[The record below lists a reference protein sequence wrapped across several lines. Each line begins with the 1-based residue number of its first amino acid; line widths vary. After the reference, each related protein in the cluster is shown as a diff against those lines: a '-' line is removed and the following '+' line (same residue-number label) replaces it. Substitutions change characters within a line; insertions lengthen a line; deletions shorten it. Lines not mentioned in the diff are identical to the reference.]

1 MKIKAGIMLMC
12 LVVLVSVAPQTAM
25 AAEGASSTWME
36 GLEQGDTLPDQ
47 FLFGGEPPTLEEVKE
62 SFLRHYGADP
72 ETWPEEFRKIHNIQT
87 KWIQRALSSSRYR
100 GQFSGSVLERMKT
113 QLDDPV
119 TYWSRCLYEGW
130 GYEEWFSADH
140 LTLGEVP
147 RALLDRFMT
156 ELFPLTWRDIRS
168 ATRVQEYM
176 LDLPDSKFKPYNN
189 YDQSVASRRRKDVL
203 AYNESIE
210 KTAEFYKKQND
221 FMMLALMPE
230 RIDTNWVGDAGF
242 ERSLGRQ
249 KKKLASIVDSF
260 MNGRDMRFREAFYK
274 QVPSLAW
281 SWNEEIWSEN
291 HVILNGKPSAI
302 TDANDALGN
311 STRIEHP
318 FSSPKVTIT
327 ERRVVSGPAVLLQWS
342 AAPEFSPAYDRGAVI
357 SRTGPRYTIT
367 LKKYGDTQSYA
378 LTLYLN
384 NISGFGHEVAI
395 SPADGAEYTPQISSE
410 ILDSLC
416 DAFFAAADAVYGPPG
431 SVAAGNNTGKP
442 LAHAQNSL
450 EIKPQAGTTLQV
462 LSESPPSLDFIVSV
476 SDGREPV
483 AHAEVILRKPEIGVL
498 SSPNAT
504 GGDERSLYLETDPL
518 GNARVTYT
526 PPALG
531 ELKMLGGCQWM
542 LEIRATENAFGGDAR
557 LPVTIRRPAELDIR
571 VAHQVLPAEPGYENH
586 IRFRFDSIQGGR
598 GGNTERFR
606 VVMEALSGDGR
617 LSLSADE
624 GPNLSDGNS
633 LVFEANPAKEY
644 NVSYTWEGG
653 ATTGG
658 PVDETISI
666 RIPELGLEGAAGF
679 SVGVSPEIGTLP
691 GDTETVPGHPGL
703 FVPITMYVKDQYHP
717 ELEMDA
723 FLRAFDLDPV
733 IEIEQTDFK
742 PLDGGDD
749 RTRAII
755 RNILARVRGA
765 SLPRKAVSLEP
776 GAWSLVKD
784 TSSNWVL
791 AGDRTS
797 GGNPLNLGL
806 PGVIP
811 WEYGDYTFRIRL
823 DLEKPDETERSALTK
838 TMTTMLRVRPL
849 NQSEAEDGRTSLVLP
864 MAMTYSAMF
873 PGEEARAFLG
883 KLRTLLEKGQYDRA
897 AVALGERFAR
907 KFTPPGSD
915 PLQPAETTRRMTQL
929 VAEARLVSENQL
941 TAGMLNNC
949 IAGAKPVFL
958 ALVAGVYADEFF
970 EEGFRLSSLMDPSIR
985 EKDPLS
991 LQFLQLI
998 QGFLEGYGE
1007 YGLAVFSTDNLE
1019 SIEVFSENGDLL
1031 TPLPNQV
1038 FGCGDDC
1045 ELIYRDEHSVVVPF
1059 RLGEQMLVNLES
1071 SGKPVEA
1078 IKILPNGINV
1088 KKYCEGKTN
1097 ETVTVHG
1104 DVVRP

>member
-1 MKIKAGIMLMC
+1 Q
-12 LVVLVSVAPQTAM
+12 V
-25 AAEGASSTWME
+25 
-36 GLEQGDTLPDQ
+36 
-47 FLFGGEPPTLEEVKE
+47 
-62 SFLRHYGADP
+62 
-72 ETWPEEFRKIHNIQT
+72 
-87 KWIQRALSSSRYR
+87 
-100 GQFSGSVLERMKT
+100 
-113 QLDDPV
+113 DDPV

-130 GYEEWFSADH
+130 GYEEWFSPDH
-140 LTLGEVP
+140 LTLSEVP

-156 ELFPLTWRDIRS
+156 ELFPLMWRDIRS

-176 LDLPDSKFKPYNN
+176 LDLPDSRFKPYNN
-189 YDQSVASRRRKDVL
+189 YDQSVASQRRRDVL

-210 KTAEFYKKQND
+210 KAAESYKKKND

-242 ERSLGRQ
+242 ERSLGKQ
-249 KKKLASIVDSF
+249 KKKLASMVDSF

-274 QVPSLAW
+274 QVPALAW

-302 TDANDALGN
+302 SATNDALGN

-318 FSSPKVTIT
+318 FSSPKVTIK
-327 ERRVVSGPAVLLQWS
+327 ERRVFSGPAVLLQWS
-342 AAPEFSPAYDRGAVI
+342 AAPDFSPAYDRGAVI

-384 NISGFGHEVAI
+384 NISGFGHEVSI

-416 DAFFAAADAVYGPPG
+416 DAFFAAAEDVYGPPG
-431 SVAAGNNTGKP
+431 SSAAIDNTGAP
-442 LAHAQNSL
+442 VPHAGNSL
-450 EIKPQAGTTLQV
+450 EIKPQTGTTLQV
-462 LSESPPSLDFIVSV
+462 LSESPPSLDFTVRV
-476 SDGREPV
+476 SDGRETVPR
-483 AHAEVILRKPEIGVL
+483 AEVALRKPEIGVL
-498 SSPNAT
+498 SSPSAT
-504 GGDERSLYLETDPL
+504 GGDERFLYIKTGPL
-518 GNARVTYT
+518 GDARVTYT

-542 LEIRATENAFGGDAR
+542 LEIRATEDIFGGDAR

-571 VAHQVLPAEPGYENH
+571 VAHEVLPAEPGYENH

-598 GGNTERFR
+598 GENTERFR
-606 VVMEALSGDGR
+606 VVVESLSGDGR
-617 LSLSADE
+617 LSLSGGE

-633 LVFEANPAKEY
+633 LVFEAFPAREY
-644 NVSYTWEGG
+644 NVTYTWEGG

-666 RIPELGLEGAAGF
+666 RVPELGLEGAAGF

-691 GDTETVPGHPGL
+691 GDTETVSGRPGL

-717 ELEMDA
+717 DLEMDA

-755 RNILARVRGA
+755 KKILARVRGA
-765 SLPRKAVSLEP
+765 SLPRKAVSLKP
-776 GAWSLVKD
+776 GAWSLIKD

-811 WEYGDYTFRIRL
+811 WEYGDYTFRIKL

-838 TMTTMLRVRPL
+838 TMTTMLRVRPF
-849 NQSEAEDGRTSLVLP
+849 NQGDAKDGRTSLVLP
-864 MAMTYSAMF
+864 IAMTYSAMF
-873 PGEEARAFLG
+873 PGEEARVFLG

-897 AVALGERFAR
+897 AVAIGERFAR
-907 KFTPPGSD
+907 KFTPRGSD
-915 PLQPAETTRRMTQL
+915 PLQSAETTRRMKQL
-929 VAEARLVSENQL
+929 VAEAKPVSESRI
-941 TAGMLNNC
+941 TADTLN
-949 IAGAKPVFL
+949 
-958 ALVAGVYADEFF
+958 
-970 EEGFRLSSLMDPSIR
+970 
-985 EKDPLS
+985 
-991 LQFLQLI
+991 
-998 QGFLEGYGE
+998 
-1007 YGLAVFSTDNLE
+1007 
-1019 SIEVFSENGDLL
+1019 
-1031 TPLPNQV
+1031 
-1038 FGCGDDC
+1038 
-1045 ELIYRDEHSVVVPF
+1045 
-1059 RLGEQMLVNLES
+1059 
-1071 SGKPVEA
+1071 
-1078 IKILPNGINV
+1078 
-1088 KKYCEGKTN
+1088 
-1097 ETVTVHG
+1097 
-1104 DVVRP
+1104 